1 MNEERAIDPK
11 GAKKARNAYWQLTF
25 IVLGLLVTILVVSFL
40 VRGCSPTGY
49 LKVSQLFVPRSV
61 DEDCNERPVRTLDSP
76 DSRAFQ
82 LRKHN
87 IAS

>member
-25 IVLGLLVTILVVSFL
+25 IVLGLLVTIVVVSFL
-40 VRGCSPTGY
+40 VRGCSQTGY
-49 LKVSQLFVPRSV
+49 RKVSQLFVPRS

-76 DSRAFQ
+76 DSHAFQ
-82 LRKHN
+82 LRKQQRL
-87 IAS
+87 AS